1 MQLAKTPAFSIF
13 KGMKRIQLVEFED
26 FKWFPTIWRS
36 TMTKLIVVLHKI
48 LGTKEVIT
56 EKPLSTKAFLPS
68 A

>member
-1 MQLAKTPAFSIF
+1 
-13 KGMKRIQLVEFED
+13 MKRIQLVEFED

-56 EKPLSTKAFLPS
+56 DLLLYTREK
-68 A
+68 